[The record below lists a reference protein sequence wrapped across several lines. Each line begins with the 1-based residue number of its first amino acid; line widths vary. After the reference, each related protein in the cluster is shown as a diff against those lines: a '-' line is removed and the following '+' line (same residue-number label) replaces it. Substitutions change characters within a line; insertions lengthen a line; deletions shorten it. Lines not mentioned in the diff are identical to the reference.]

1 MVGKY
6 TILGHIADINKIS
19 INYPWLTVKDSPDVN
34 FIRNVVD
41 NESELPKE
49 LEVVSAVTADDGTL
63 TITVKNKDGNTIPVG
78 TTFDV
83 RMPGGE
89 LIDSS
94 MSGYNAVVNDDGT
107 ATITVKADIAIDSEK
122 KLAQIINLGSKAGKF
137 EISSTEPGKNPD
149 RILNSVQIREKIFI

>member
-1 MVGKY
+1 M
-6 TILGHIADINKIS
+6 
-19 INYPWLTVKDSPDVN
+19 
-34 FIRNVVD
+34 
-41 NESELPKE
+41 
-49 LEVVSAVTADDGTL
+49 EVVSAVTADDGTL

-137 EISSTEPGKNPD
+137 EISSTEPGKI
-149 RILNSVQIREKIFI
+149 RAHILNSVQIREKIFI